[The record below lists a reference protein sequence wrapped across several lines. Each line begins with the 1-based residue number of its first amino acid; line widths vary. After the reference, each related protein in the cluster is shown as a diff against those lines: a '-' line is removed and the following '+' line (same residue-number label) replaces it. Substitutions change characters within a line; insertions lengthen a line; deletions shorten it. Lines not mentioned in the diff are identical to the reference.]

1 MSRTVAPAI
10 ISPAIPAR
18 PTAGISRSG
27 TTSDEA
33 TSAGATSIGTP
44 FAEAAR
50 GGPLFSGPPRR
61 TPLAESSLAAQSV
74 DRRQRRASGR
84 RGRRA
89 ALLAAVL
96 AAALAVP
103 VAAIAQTDAAPRTPG
118 PGTTEPRAAE
128 PAIVPDPSA
137 ATATPATGG
146 PAAAAPVA
154 AAQPAVDATDPAGA
168 TTDGRPLADGP
179 PADDAADGAGEGAQP
194 VARVHLPQDLSP
206 WGMFVASDRVVKA
219 VMIGLAFAS
228 VVTWTVALVKSFE
241 LAAVGRRLRRDRTAL
256 NVAAGLAPAADLHLG
271 TEAAT
276 LVGVAVE
283 EVRLSAGLST
293 AGVKERVASR
303 LERVEAAVARSL
315 RLGTGALAT
324 IGATAPF
331 VGLFGTVWGIM
342 NAFIGISEAQTT
354 NLAVV
359 APGIAEALLATALGL
374 VAAIPA
380 VVIYNHFARRI
391 ADRRQA
397 LADASAAVMRLVSRD
412 LDRRAVR
419 GVAAAAE

>member
-1 MSRTVAPAI
+1 MSRTVAPAT
-10 ISPAIPAR
+10 ISSATPAQPN
-18 PTAGISRSG
+18 AGILRSE
-27 TTSDEA
+27 TTSG
-33 TSAGATSIGTP
+33 GATSTGSPCAETARRGP
-44 FAEAAR
+44 FFPVP
-50 GGPLFSGPPRR
+50 PLAGPPLAG
-61 TPLAESSLAAQSV
+61 TSLAENSLVAAPSV
-74 DRRQRRASGR
+74 DSCHRRAVGWQ
-84 RGRRA
+84 GRRA

-96 AAALAVP
+96 AAVLAVP
-103 VAAIAQTDAAPRTPG
+103 VVASAQTDAAPPTPG
-118 PGTTEPRAAE
+118 SGLAVPQAAA
-128 PAIVPDPSA
+128 PAITPDPSA
-137 ATATPATGG
+137 GTTNPTTGG
-146 PAAAAPVA
+146 PVAAAAPAAPAVA
-154 AAQPAVDATDPAGA
+154 AAGPAGGTADGDPLADDPPAGA
-168 TTDGRPLADGP
+168 
-179 PADDAADGAGEGAQP
+179 AADGTGEGAQP
-194 VARVHLPQDLSP
+194 LARVHLPQDLSP
-206 WGMFVASDRVVKA
+206 WGMFVASDWVVKA

-228 VVTWTVALVKSFE
+228 VVTWTVALVKSLE
-241 LAAVGRRLRRDRTAL
+241 LAAAGRRLRRDRAAL
-256 NVAAGLAPAADLHLG
+256 NAAAGLAPAADLQLG

-283 EVRLSAGLST
+283 EVRLSAGLSA

-397 LADASAAVMRLVSRD
+397 LADAAAAVMRLVSRD

-419 GVAAAAE
+419 GIAAAAE